1 MKLALTFLLI
11 LMILPLMT
19 GVKKS
24 GDHERRSVKSMRDV
38 LRDHRQFECVE
49 GGENCLTDSSCCSYL
64 CCQKTTGKRC
74 AFKRTVGCDDIRLS

>member
-24 GDHERRSVKSMRDV
+24 GDRERRSVKSMRDV
-38 LRDHRQFECVE
+38 FRDHRQFECVE
-49 GGENCLTDSSCCSYL
+49 GGENCRADSNCCSRV
-64 CCQKTTGKRC
+64 CCQLSTGKRC
-74 AFKRTVGCDDIRLS
+74 AFKQTVGCDDIHLN